1 MRVNEIKSNPKL
13 GSIQNEHTSPNLK
26 NNPGAKRKARN
37 WGKP

>member
-13 GSIQNEHTSPNLK
+13 GSIQNENTSPNLK
-26 NNPGAKRKARN
+26 SNPGAKRKARD

>member
-26 NNPGAKRKARN
+26 SNPRAKRKARD